1 MQSMHKCSMTMHF
14 PADTLG
20 AMKEHW
26 TIRYLEYVKQH
37 SGRTLTA
44 IAREAG
50 ISSTTLTRPVNDPEH
65 PYEVKIQNIEKVSQV
80 TGIPF
85 QPFKDSDTSTPLEIP
100 NGDPAPQGT
109 HLIPIYNVEA
119 SAGNGAHI
127 GDEYQ
132 VASLSFPE
140 GYLQRI
146 TRAQPRNLAVISVK
160 GDSMTPTLFDD
171 DVVMIDTTKRDLS
184 YDGLFVI
191 RDNGDALLVKRIGR
205 ASRSGF
211 VSMISDNKE
220 QYPAVERALG
230 DIEVVGKVIWKG
242 GKV

>member
-1 MQSMHKCSMTMHF
+1 MNAEMTT
-14 PADTLG
+14 ALRLK
-20 AMKEHW
+20 A
-26 TIRYLEYVKQH
+26 IRERCDVSLREMARRTGMTKGKYNHYEDPSRFKSPYL
-37 SGRTLTA
+37 
-44 IAREAG
+44 
-50 ISSTTLTRPVNDPEH
+50 P
-65 PYEVKIQNIEKVSQV
+65 VKIAQQIADALTPEGIDPAEIWAL
-80 TGIPF
+80 TGAGSKP
-85 QPFKDSDTSTPLEIP
+85 TEIP
-100 NGDPAPQGT
+100 NGDPAPQGA
-109 HLIPIYNVEA
+109 HLVPVYNVEA
-119 SAGNGAHI
+119 SAGNGTHI

-160 GDSMTPTLFDD
+160 GDSMMPTLCDD
-171 DVVMIDTTKRDLS
+171 DIVMIDTTKRDLS

-230 DIEVVGKVIWKG
+230 DIEVIGKVIWKG

>member
-1 MQSMHKCSMTMHF
+1 
-14 PADTLG
+14 
-20 AMKEHW
+20 
-26 TIRYLEYVKQH
+26 
-37 SGRTLTA
+37 
-44 IAREAG
+44 
-50 ISSTTLTRPVNDPEH
+50 
-65 PYEVKIQNIEKVSQV
+65 
-80 TGIPF
+80 
-85 QPFKDSDTSTPLEIP
+85 
-100 NGDPAPQGT
+100 
-109 HLIPIYNVEA
+109 
-119 SAGNGAHI
+119 
-127 GDEYQ
+127 
-132 VASLSFPE
+132 
-140 GYLQRI
+140 LQRI

-160 GDSMTPTLFDD
+160 GDSMMPTLCDD
-171 DVVMIDTTKRDLS
+171 DIVMIDTTKRDLS